1 MMNRKRITIADVAA
15 AAGVSMMTVSRA
27 VNSRDGINVET
38 RERIMKIAAELGYRP
53 NHIARGLVTRQ
64 TATLGLIMPDVAN
77 PFFAQIARSA
87 EDIAYQNGYALF
99 LINTGED
106 IAREKNALDSLLE
119 KEIDGAI
126 LCSSRLSQEEMMG
139 YLEVLPATVL
149 VNREL
154 DVHEV
159 NVASINVDDKQG
171 IQLAIDYLVRQGHSH
186 IAFAAGPLSSVSSQR
201 RLEGY
206 RAGLQE
212 HGLEFKEKMVANCSP
227 TTQGGE
233 EAVAAL
239 LGCCPQVDAVL
250 SFNDLV
256 AVGATRACLQAG
268 RKVPQEIAVVGADDI
283 PLAALTNPSLTT
295 LHVDL
300 NRLGEQ
306 AMLALIRLISAPT
319 EPARKVILE
328 PELVLRQSA

>member
-1 MMNRKRITIADVAA
+1 MNRKRITIADVAA

-27 VNSRDGINVET
+27 VNGRDGINAET
-38 RERIMKIAAELGYRP
+38 RERILKIAADLRYRP

-64 TATLGLIMPDVAN
+64 TATLGLVMPDVAN

-106 IAREKNALDSLLE
+106 IDREKNALDSLLE

-126 LCSSRLSQEEMMG
+126 LCSSRLSQTEMIT

-154 DVHEV
+154 DVPEV
-159 NVASINVDDKQG
+159 NGASLNVDDKRG
-171 IQLAIDYLVRQGHSH
+171 IQLAVDYLVKQGRTH
-186 IAFAAGPLSSVSSQR
+186 IAFAVGPSSSVSSQR

-206 RAGLQE
+206 HAGLEE
-212 HGLEFKEKMVANCSP
+212 HGLAFNIERVVNCPP

-233 EAVAAL
+233 EAAVDL
-239 LGCCPQVDAVL
+239 LNCCPEVDAIL

-256 AVGATRACLQAG
+256 AVGVTRACLQAG
-268 RKVPQEIAVVGADDI
+268 RDVPQEIAVIGADDI

-300 NRLGEQ
+300 NKLGEQ
-306 AMLALIRLISAPT
+306 AMLALLRLINAPDESAQKIT
-319 EPARKVILE
+319 LE
-328 PELVLRQSA
+328 PELVIRQSA